1 MTKRIDR
8 PVLADVDPVRGD
20 GAGHAS
26 GRKCTGIVLLLV
38 GAVAGLLSGLFGI
51 GGGAVIVP
59 ALVWIGLSQRHASA
73 TSLAS
78 MIPTSIAGMLTY
90 ALQGNVDW
98 LSALLMAVGAVA
110 GAQLGTRLLKI
121 LPEIVLRWTYAG
133 FMISIVIQQLTFTPQ
148 RHSTIHIS
156 VGSAFAIIILGICMG
171 TLSGMLGV
179 GGGAIATPGLSM
191 LGASDLIARGTSL
204 LTILPSTLSGTIT
217 NLKNHMLHLRN
228 GLFLG
233 LVAAATAPMGTWLA
247 GLLSPRSNSNLMA
260 LYLCLI
266 VVRSVYST
274 LTITPIF
281 QRHTRHKRTDRSH
294 DGTTGL

>member
-133 FMISIVIQQLTFTPQ
+133 FMICIVIQQLTFTPQ

-266 VVRSVYST
+266 VVRSVYSA

-281 QRHTRHKRTDRSH
+281 QRHTRHKRTNRSH